1 VTLAELKKR
10 FPFLVNSSYATA
22 TAGSAVFLLALLAIA
37 GRYLPVADY
46 GRFQFALTLTTIV
59 ETVMDI
65 GLGPVTVRAV
75 ARDKSAADQL
85 FRRVLG
91 LKLVW
96 VALGLTLLAAAAPIL
111 RRDADIVRI
120 CYLMGISSAARSYL
134 LTTRGLLQGLDRFD
148 LEALLVVSDRLL
160 LLGAGA
166 AVLLNGGGL
175 FGLALAFVVARVT
188 MLAGVLG
195 LVRRFL
201 GPIAPVVDRVAW
213 RELQAGALPLGFF
226 MIAINMYTYID
237 TVILGVVRTDVEVGW
252 YGASF
257 RVYEGLTYVPSIL
270 AAVLTPRLS
279 RLFIDDKRSH
289 RSLLHRVLAL
299 SVALGVVLGGV
310 ALLLAGPILTTIFGA
325 DYAPGIPPLQILA
338 GGALFVFA
346 TWILHA
352 AAISINLDRR
362 LLLTTV
368 LGLTCNIVLNLVW
381 IPRWGISGAAWATVA
396 AEALTAALLF
406 VQVERRLHGSG
417 TR

>member
-1 VTLAELKKR
+1 VTLADLKKR
-10 FPFLVNSSYATA
+10 FPVLVNSTYATA
-22 TAGSAVFLLALLAIA
+22 TAGSAVLLLALLAIA

-75 ARDKSAADQL
+75 ARDKTAADRL

-96 VALGLTLLAAAAPIL
+96 VALGLTLLAVAAPLL
-111 RRDADIVRI
+111 RRDADLVRL

-148 LEALLVVSDRLL
+148 LEALLVVTDRLL
-160 LLGAGA
+160 LLAAGA
-166 AVLLNGGGL
+166 AVLLGGGGV
-175 FGLALAFVVARVT
+175 FWLAVAFVAARVS
-188 MLAGVLG
+188 MLIGVLG

-201 GPIAPVVDRVAW
+201 GPIAPVVDRIAW
-213 RELQAGALPLGFF
+213 RELQASALPLGFF
-226 MIAINMYTYID
+226 MIAINMYTYVD
-237 TVILGVVRTDVEVGW
+237 TVILGVMRTDVEVGW
-252 YGASF
+252 YGAAF

-279 RLFIDDKRSH
+279 KLFVDDRQAHKRLMLK
-289 RSLLHRVLAL
+289 VLAL
-299 SVALGVVLGGV
+299 SMVLGIVLGGV
-310 ALLLAGPILTTIFGA
+310 ALLLAGPILTTIFGR
-325 DYAPGIPPLQILA
+325 DYAPGIPPLEILA

-362 LLLTTV
+362 LLLTTIV
-368 LGLTCNIVLNLVW
+368 GLTSNIVLNLIW
-381 IPRWGISGAAWATVA
+381 IPRWGISGAAWATVV

-406 VQVERRLHGSG
+406 VQVQRRIR
-417 TR
+417 T